1 MNSIKEPK
9 PKNQEGPTNRLQTQ
23 LIFTRLEVLFRVVHY
38 SYIENL
44 HSLKENGSWEKF
56 GVLCGCE
63 LYKFTVREET
73 FEPTFLASGSQ
84 LKVGALLVVNI

>member
-9 PKNQEGPTNRLQTQ
+9 PKNQERATNRLQT
-23 LIFTRLEVLFRVVHY
+23 LLVFTRFEVLFRVVHY

-44 HSLKENGSWEKF
+44 LSAREDSCEEF
-56 GVLCGCE
+56 DVLCCGE

-73 FEPTFLASGSQ
+73 FEATFLACGSQ
-84 LKVGALLVVNI
+84 LKVGTLLVVNI